1 MRPTRLILL
10 AVATLA
16 ALTMLA
22 WQVFWIQPEQ
32 DCVKHHGVWDAHDR
46 ACAHAATIVPMS

>member
-10 AVATLA
+10 AVAVLT

-22 WQVFWIQPEQ
+22 FQVFWIQPRQ
-32 DCVKHHGVWDAHDR
+32 DCVKQHGVWDAHDH
-46 ACAHAATIVPMS
+46 ACAKAVTIVPLG

>member
-32 DCVKHHGVWDAHDR
+32 DCVKHHGVWDAQDR